1 MNGLSGNRL
10 SICLLRFRIPAK
22 NFLLTSAVTRWIETL
37 GEMILNLSGQID
49 LLLPSKPLIICLIY
63 FTRLNN
69 AYQLHVR

>member
-37 GEMILNLSGQID
+37 GGNDPESLRANR
-49 LLLPSKPLIICLIY
+49 PA
-63 FTRLNN
+63 FTLDTIHYLFNIF
-69 AYQLHVR
+69 QTT